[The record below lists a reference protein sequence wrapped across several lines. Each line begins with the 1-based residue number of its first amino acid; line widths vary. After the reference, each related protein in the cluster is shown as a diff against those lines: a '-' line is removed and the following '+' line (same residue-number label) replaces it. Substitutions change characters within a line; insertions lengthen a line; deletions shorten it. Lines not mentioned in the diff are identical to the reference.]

1 MGLTEVND
9 SIIDEKGFW
18 LEITGKELIGKEL
31 TDEDSLI
38 RQEVEALVNKL
49 KSKNVLP
56 QTINDNDIYHIYF
69 DNNDDPQL
77 TVAIYNSR
85 DKSVINYVR
94 GTKEDGFP
102 LDEYSDEL
110 ISLLKE
116 KSNSENSN
124 HYLRI
129 IEWNKR
135 IHDYREQI
143 ENGTMEKNSVPQML
157 KDIFGFYVQGLGL
170 NDDDYKI
177 DESLNKDALIQTIN
191 TSPFVK
197 SVIANY
203 YGCPEED
210 AMNLFKVEGKI
221 IEFNLML
228 DKVQEGKYKF
238 TDEDTKEL
246 VQVIIEANSNNI
258 TKKLLSKNYDNN
270 IEDPVEGTSHYYT
283 GNLYTRLPRVKPM
296 LAKFFDCNP
305 DEIGIAIDNEKI
317 GKIVDL
323 KTISILEGRHIGE
336 EIPYKVFIGDAEVSG
351 EKIPNVFDSSIK
363 NLDYMIGDLNI
374 SGYKGKISDNL
385 AITGNLIADEETEL
399 EDLNGLFVGGTAYG
413 LEHLVKEKKDLEG
426 IKHIGKISESSAEY
440 LKEWLKETEDR
451 SDANSANNS
460 DNNTS
465 LEFNSDD
472 IMAATSGF
480 LSAKKY
486 RTTSRIFDEIIGRSN
501 SQRHED

>member
-18 LEITGKELIGKEL
+18 LEITGKELTGKEL

-157 KDIFGFYVQGLGL
+157 KDIFGFYVQG
-170 NDDDYKI
+170 
-177 DESLNKDALIQTIN
+177 
-191 TSPFVK
+191 V
-197 SVIANY
+197 
-203 YGCPEED
+203 
-210 AMNLFKVEGKI
+210 
-221 IEFNLML
+221 
-228 DKVQEGKYKF
+228 
-238 TDEDTKEL
+238 
-246 VQVIIEANSNNI
+246 
-258 TKKLLSKNYDNN
+258 
-270 IEDPVEGTSHYYT
+270 
-283 GNLYTRLPRVKPM
+283 
-296 LAKFFDCNP
+296 
-305 DEIGIAIDNEKI
+305 
-317 GKIVDL
+317 
-323 KTISILEGRHIGE
+323 
-336 EIPYKVFIGDAEVSG
+336 
-351 EKIPNVFDSSIK
+351 
-363 NLDYMIGDLNI
+363 
-374 SGYKGKISDNL
+374 
-385 AITGNLIADEETEL
+385 
-399 EDLNGLFVGGTAYG
+399 
-413 LEHLVKEKKDLEG
+413 
-426 IKHIGKISESSAEY
+426 
-440 LKEWLKETEDR
+440 
-451 SDANSANNS
+451 
-460 DNNTS
+460 
-465 LEFNSDD
+465 
-472 IMAATSGF
+472 
-480 LSAKKY
+480 
-486 RTTSRIFDEIIGRSN
+486 
-501 SQRHED
+501 